1 MKDYAHFLRTI
12 RRASYL
18 LPFFIPL
25 LFAVLEPTSEGQEEL
40 H

>member
-12 RRASYL
+12 RCASYL
-18 LPFFIPL
+18 LSFSIPL
-25 LFAVLEPTSEGQEEL
+25 LFAVLGPSSEGQEEL